1 MARPGIGKERIKEA
15 IEELTGKSL
24 HELEDNEWPGW
35 SRVREITGTGN
46 AGTINNHLKALK
58 AETDLLAQ
66 ADSLPEELQKQIEGF
81 ADQLKKGILGY
92 WQSMNTVLDERITV
106 FNTELMTSKDQLE
119 SSKREIATLQQDKS
133 VLEEAQETYKNHI
146 QGLNLKTEELTSE
159 IKVLDT
165 KAKGQEQL
173 IAELKERNQESLTL
187 IQRFENER
195 NILMD
200 KSEKLSKDW
209 SEKENNLNSLMQEL
223 RDDLQSKNHQV
234 VSLTESL
241 RDADQKLKGE
251 QHTFRKE
258 RERLEKKVTE
268 LSEQLER
275 VRQDYT
281 NESSKHLEVL
291 ADLKHEQNTSKGY
304 LQQITDLKSDNAHL
318 RSQAETLTSAI
329 TEFASKKAT
338 ATEGS

>member
-1 MARPGIGKERIKEA
+1 M
-15 IEELTGKSL
+15 
-24 HELEDNEWPGW
+24 
-35 SRVREITGTGN
+35 
-46 AGTINNHLKALK
+46 
-58 AETDLLAQ
+58 
-66 ADSLPEELQKQIEGF
+66 
-81 ADQLKKGILGY
+81 
-92 WQSMNTVLDERITV
+92 
-106 FNTELMTSKDQLE
+106 
-119 SSKREIATLQQDKS
+119 
-133 VLEEAQETYKNHI
+133 
-146 QGLNLKTEELTSE
+146 
-159 IKVLDT
+159 LDT

-173 IAELKERNQESLTL
+173 IAELKERNQERLTLL

-195 NILMD
+195 NALMD
-200 KSEKLSKDW
+200 K

-223 RDDLQSKNHQV
+223 HDDLQSKGHQI

-241 RDADQKLKGE
+241 RDADQKLKDE

-291 ADLKHEQNTSKGY
+291 TDLKHEQNTSKAY

-338 ATEGS
+338 AAEGELTYKSAIMHFWLSYCWLGSKTIKTPVYTLLAVFLATFGWAHEKWLDEVLAIR